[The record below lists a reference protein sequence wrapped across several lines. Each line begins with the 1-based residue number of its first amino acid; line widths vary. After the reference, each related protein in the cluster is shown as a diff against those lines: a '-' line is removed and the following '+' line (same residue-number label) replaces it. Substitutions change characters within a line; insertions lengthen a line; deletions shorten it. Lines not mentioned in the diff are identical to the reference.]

1 MASDSL
7 KSAGIAERYAQG
19 LFELAKENNT
29 IEKKKTQAET
39 ILEVFRGNP
48 ELNVFLNA
56 VKVTKEEKKDF
67 IASVFGQAAD
77 IDMIHFLKLLID
89 KGRVYYLKEI
99 LGNFLNL
106 VNESLGIQSAI
117 VWSARPLKQQDLKRI
132 KETLEKK
139 TQKKIL
145 LENKINSDLIAGIK
159 VTVGNN
165 VTDVTMKNKID
176 SMKETLL
183 RGGQA

>member
-1 MASDSL
+1 MANHSL
-7 KSAGIAERYAQG
+7 KSAGVAERYAQG

-29 IEKKKTQAET
+29 IEEKKTQAET
-39 ILEVFRGNP
+39 ILEVFRSNP
-48 ELNVFLNA
+48 ELITFLNA
-56 VKVTKEEKKDF
+56 VKITREEKKDF
-67 IASVFGQAAD
+67 IASVLGQAVD

-89 KGRVYYLKEI
+89 KGRIYYVKDIFTSFLK
-99 LGNFLNL
+99 L
-106 VNESLGIQSAI
+106 VNDSLGIQQAV
-117 VWSARPLKQQDLKRI
+117 VWSARPLKQEDLKRI
-132 KETLEKK
+132 QETLEKK
-139 TQKKIL
+139 TKKTIL

-183 RGGQA
+183 KGGQA

>member
-7 KSAGIAERYAQG
+7 KSAGLAERYAQG

-29 IEKKKTQAET
+29 IEEKKTQAET

-48 ELNVFLNA
+48 EVQTFLSA
-56 VKVTKEEKKDF
+56 VKITREEKKNF

-77 IDMIHFLKLLID
+77 TDMLNFLKLLID
-89 KGRVYYLKEI
+89 KGRIYYVKEI
-99 LGNFLNL
+99 LVLFLKL
-106 VNESLGIQSAI
+106 VNDSLGIQEAT
-117 VWSARPLKQQDLKRI
+117 VWSARPLKRKDLERI

-139 TQKKIL
+139 TKKKIL

-183 RGGQA
+183 KGGQA